1 MSTMYINLLAG
12 TGALAISVKEIVT
25 AAIVVGVIGLIIGI
39 LLGIA
44 AKVFHVEVDERELIV
59 RELLPGNNCGGCG
72 FAGCDGLAK
81 AIANGEAEVNGCPVA
96 SASIHDEIAKVMGKT
111 ATKADRKVAFVKC
124 NGTCDKTEQK
134 YNYFGNA
141 DCKQIAIT
149 PGGGDKACTYGCT
162 GAGSCVR
169 VCEFDAINIINGV
182 AVVDE
187 EKCVSCGKCVTECPK
202 NLIELVP
209 AKAKH
214 LVMCN
219 SKDKG
224 KDVNAVCG
232 VGCIACSLC
241 VKACEFD
248 AVHVTD
254 NLAKIDYDK
263 CTNCGKCAEKC
274 PRKII
279 V

>member
-1 MSTMYINLLAG
+1 MSMMYVDLLMG
-12 TGALAISVKEIVT
+12 TGALAISVKGIAM
-25 AAIVVGVIGLIIGI
+25 AAAVVSITGLIIGI
-39 LLGIA
+39 LLGVA

-72 FAGCDGLAK
+72 YAGCDGLAK
-81 AIANGEAEVNGCPVA
+81 AIAAGEAPVNGCPVA
-96 SASIHDEIAKVMGKT
+96 SASIHDEIGKVMGKT

-124 NGTCDKTEQK
+124 NGSCDKTEVK
-134 YNYFGNA
+134 YNYYGIT
-141 DCKQIAIT
+141 DCKQMAIT
-149 PGGGDKACTYGCT
+149 PGGGDKACTYGCC

-169 VCEFDAINIINGV
+169 VCAFDAIHVINGV
-182 AVVDE
+182 AVVDK
-187 EKCVSCGKCVTECPK
+187 EKCVACGKCVTECPK
-202 NLIELVP
+202 NLIEIVP
-209 AKAKH
+209 AKAEH

-219 SKDKG
+219 SNDKG
-224 KDVNAVCG
+224 KDVNAVCN

-279 V
+279 A